1 MIGGDGKEYGP
12 ISAEQ
17 LQEFIAAGRADS
29 QTRIQREG
37 ESDWKNLAEF
47 PEFAEALAAKRAA
60 PLPRPAAALPSP
72 GTPVAPPDA
81 ERLAAE
87 VLARDYE
94 INIGLTLGRAW
105 DLLKS
110 DFWPLVGITALVLI
124 VNSAASSLLQGPLLG
139 GLLSYY
145 LKRIRGHQ
153 AELGDA
159 FSGFSANFLQLLLS
173 FLVSSVLIGV
183 GMIFCFLPGIYLA
196 IAWQLSLPLTAD
208 KGIGFWDAMEVS
220 RKVLTR
226 NWWGMFALAIVCA
239 LINICGVICCG
250 IGVFITIPLTLIALA
265 YVYED
270 LFGQSQVMAQ
280 LPAGTSPAPGAGPL
294 APA

>member
-1 MIGGDGKEYGP
+1 
-12 ISAEQ
+12 
-17 LQEFIAAGRADS
+17 
-29 QTRIQREG
+29 
-37 ESDWKNLAEF
+37 
-47 PEFAEALAAKRAA
+47 
-60 PLPRPAAALPSP
+60 
-72 GTPVAPPDA
+72 

-94 INIGLTLGRAW
+94 VNIGLTLGRAW

-110 DFWPLVGITALVLI
+110 DFWPLVGITALIII
-124 VNSAASSLLQGPLLG
+124 VNSAASSLLQGPLIG
-139 GLLSYY
+139 GLFSYY
-145 LKRIRGHQ
+145 LKRIRGQQ

-159 FSGFSANFLQLLLS
+159 FSGFSANFLQLLLG
-173 FLVSSVLIGV
+173 FLVSSVLVTV
-183 GMIFCFLPGIYLA
+183 GMMFCVLPGIYLG
-196 IAWQLSLPLTAD
+196 IAWQLTPVITAD

-226 NWWGMFALAIVCA
+226 NWWGMFALALVCV
-239 LINICGVICCG
+239 LMNICGLICCI
-250 IGVFITIPLTLIALA
+250 IGLFITIPLTLIALA

-280 LPAGTSPAPGAGPL
+280 LPAGTSPAAGAGPL

>member
-17 LQEFIAAGRADS
+17 LHEFIAAGRADA

-60 PLPRPAAALPSP
+60 PPPRPAAALPSP
-72 GTPVAPPDA
+72 ATPVVPPDA

-94 INIGLTLGRAW
+94 VNIGLTLGRAW

-110 DFWPLVGITALVLI
+110 DFWPLVGITALIII
-124 VNSAASSLLQGPLLG
+124 VNSAASSLLQGPLIG
-139 GLLSYY
+139 GLFSYY
-145 LKRIRGHQ
+145 LKRIRGQQ

-159 FSGFSANFLQLLLS
+159 FSGFSANFLQLLLG
-173 FLVSSVLIGV
+173 FLVSSVLVTV
-183 GMIFCFLPGIYLA
+183 GMMFCVLPGIYLG
-196 IAWQLSLPLTAD
+196 IAWQLTPVITAD

-226 NWWGMFALAIVCA
+226 NWWGMFALALVCV
-239 LINICGVICCG
+239 LMNICGLICCI
-250 IGVFITIPLTLIALA
+250 IGLFVTIPLTLIALA

-280 LPAGTSPAPGAGPL
+280 LPAGTSPAAGAGPL